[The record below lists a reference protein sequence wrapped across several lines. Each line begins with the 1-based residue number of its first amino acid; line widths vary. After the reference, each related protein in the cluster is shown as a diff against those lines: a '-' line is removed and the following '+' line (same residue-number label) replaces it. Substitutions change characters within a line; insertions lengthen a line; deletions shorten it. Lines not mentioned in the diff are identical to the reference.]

1 MTWVNAKF
9 VSTKNGPVLLVRA
22 AKKAEKFGTGSSLA
36 GIPFTPGSPLAPRW
50 PGAPGGPC
58 APGGP

>member
-1 MTWVNAKF
+1 VNAKF

-36 GIPFTPGSPLAPRW
+36 GIPFTPGSPLAPR
-50 PGAPGGPC
+50 
-58 APGGP
+58 